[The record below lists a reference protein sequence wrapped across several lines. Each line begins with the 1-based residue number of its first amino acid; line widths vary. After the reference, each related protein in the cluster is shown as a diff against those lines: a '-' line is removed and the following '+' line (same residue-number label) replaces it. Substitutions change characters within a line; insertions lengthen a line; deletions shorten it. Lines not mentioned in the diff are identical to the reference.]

1 MRATVYPHTS
11 GLAAIIV
18 GSTMNKGFEVIY
30 ESMTAKSTK
39 KELVVIPIFF
49 LR

>member
-1 MRATVYPHTS
+1 MRVNGCPHTS

-30 ESMTAKSTK
+30 ESMTAKSIK
-39 KELVVIPIFF
+39 KELVVIPILF